1 MTKRALAA
9 ILWFFAGWYA
19 GALIALLLGMSPYFG
34 PVLGTVAAAL
44 IAGDPFHLIW
54 VRRQPPRS
62 EDAQAVATAREA
74 VQTTPSKTTI

>member
-19 GALIALLLGMSPYFG
+19 GALIALLLGVSPYFG

-54 VRRQPPRS
+54 SRHRA
-62 EDAQAVATAREA
+62 EDAVEASTSTGSVHEPAHTA
-74 VQTTPSKTTI
+74 S